1 MANAYLSLGTNLGD
15 KQNNLMRAI
24 AMLSERAG
32 SIVALSGLYETEPW
46 GFHSENRF
54 LNVAL
59 QLQTTRD
66 PMELLGIARLIEI
79 EMGRIVK
86 SSGGQYEDRLIDIDL
101 LLYDDLVMQSDVLT
115 LPHPHMHKRLFV
127 LEPMAEIA
135 PDLVH
140 PVLHKTMK
148 ELLETI

>member
-15 KQNNLMRAI
+15 KQHNLMRAI
-24 AMLSERAG
+24 ALLSERAG

-46 GFHSENRF
+46 GFRSENRF

-66 PMELLGIARLIEI
+66 PMELLGISRLIEI

-86 SSGGQYEDRLIDIDL
+86 SSEGEYEDRLIDIDL

-127 LEPMAEIA
+127 LEPMVEIA
-135 PDLVH
+135 PDLIH

>member
-1 MANAYLSLGTNLGD
+1 
-15 KQNNLMRAI
+15 
-24 AMLSERAG
+24 
-32 SIVALSGLYETEPW
+32 
-46 GFHSENRF
+46 
-54 LNVAL
+54 
-59 QLQTTRD
+59 
-66 PMELLGIARLIEI
+66 
-79 EMGRIVK
+79 
-86 SSGGQYEDRLIDIDL
+86 
-101 LLYDDLVMQSDVLT
+101 MQSNVLT

>member
-1 MANAYLSLGTNLGD
+1 MVKVYLSLGSNLGD
-15 KQNNLMRAI
+15 RRQHIRRAVE
-24 AMLSERAG
+24 LLDERAG
-32 SIVALSGLYETEPW
+32 RVVGCSSLIETEPW
-46 GFHSENRF
+46 GFHSKNRF

-115 LPHPHMHKRLFV
+115 LPHPHMYKRLFV
-127 LEPMAEIA
+127 LEPMVEIA

>member
-24 AMLSERAG
+24 ALLSERAG

-86 SSGGQYEDRLIDIDL
+86 SSGGHYEDRLIDIDL

-115 LPHPHMHKRLFV
+115 LPHPHMH
-127 LEPMAEIA
+127 
-135 PDLVH
+135 
-140 PVLHKTMK
+140 
-148 ELLETI
+148 